1 MITKDLLLTFFR
13 EKVTR
18 PLSFREIV
26 YSLGLSSSERRSLKR
41 ILREMS
47 RGGDIV
53 KTRKGLYGPAVDMSL
68 ETGYFEAH
76 REGYGF
82 VITEEPGKRD
92 IFIPPRATLGAMDND
107 KVVARIEN
115 PIRREGRIIRILG
128 RAHTRVVGTCEA
140 SRTGFYVRPKNKSIP
155 FDLYIAPKDRGKA
168 RGKDSVIAEIVSY
181 PTDTRQPMG
190 RIIKILAKPENP
202 KDEVEGIIDEFNLP
216 RKFPH
221 SILEESKELYSK
233 ILPAPF
239 LTPLYPCPTE
249 GRRSALVSGEL
260 KGDERELQ
268 MKRKDLRLLPTVTID
283 GERARDFD
291 DAVSIQ
297 KTDDLYRLWVHIADV
312 GYFVGWNSAI
322 DGEARKRGTS
332 VYFPDRVIPML
343 PKELSED
350 LCSLRPK
357 KERLAVT
364 VEMEF
369 DKDGE
374 RLSSRLYP
382 SIIMSDERMTYTSVK
397 KILIDRDKKEREKYN
412 YLLHDFEIM
421 GELCNVLKDR
431 RIKRGSLD
439 FDLPEPEVL
448 LDIQGNPEAIIKAE
462 RNFAHMIIEEFMI
475 AANEAVAGY
484 FESHSV
490 PGLYRIHEKPE
501 TTKVNE
507 IISIINSIG
516 TAKARKTIKARDVS
530 DLIKQIRGLPEEEI
544 IILMILRGMK
554 QARYS
559 ALNIGHFGLA
569 SECYTHFTS
578 PIRRY
583 PDLVVHR
590 ILREALAKKYLS
602 DDRIKEL
609 DHILPDIAF
618 HSSRMERQS
627 EEAERSVLN
636 AMRAWFMKDK
646 TGEEFEGIV
655 VSVKPFGLKI
665 RLKDYYVEGFLH
677 VSYMTD
683 DFYRYDDKS
692 LSLYGIHKKKRFGI
706 GRELKVRI
714 DRVDLEEREIILGI
728 SSKISGFVDS
738 IFSEKSLRNR
748 ERRRTG

>member
-1 MITKDLLLTFFR
+1 MITKDRLLTFFR

-26 YSLGLSSSERRSLKR
+26 YSLDLSSSERRSLKR

-47 RGGDIV
+47 QGGYIV
-53 KTRKGLYGPAVDMSL
+53 KTRKGLYGPAVEMSL
-68 ETGYFEAH
+68 VTGCFEAH

-82 VITEEPGKRD
+82 VVPEEPKERD
-92 IFIPPRATLGAMDND
+92 IFIPPRAALGAMDND
-107 KVVARIEN
+107 RVVARIEN
-115 PIRREGRIIRILG
+115 PVRREGRIIRILG

-181 PTDTRQPMG
+181 PTDTRQPIG
-190 RIIKILAKPENP
+190 RVIKILDKPGTP
-202 KDEVEGIIDEFNLP
+202 KDEVESIIDEFNLP
-216 RKFPH
+216 RRFPH
-221 SILEESKELYSK
+221 NVLEESRELYSGLK
-233 ILPAPF
+233 IQEDKHVRNNL
-239 LTPLYPCPTE
+239 
-249 GRRSALVSGEL
+249 
-260 KGDERELQ
+260 
-268 MKRKDLRLLPTVTID
+268 MHLPTVTID
-283 GERARDFD
+283 GERAKDFD

-297 KTDDLYRLWVHIADV
+297 KTDNLYRLWVHIADV
-312 GYFVGWNSAI
+312 GYFVGWDSAI
-322 DGEARKRGTS
+322 DVEARKRGTS
-332 VYFPDRVIPML
+332 VYFPDSVVPML

-357 KERLAVT
+357 VERLAFT

-369 DKDGE
+369 DKYGE
-374 RLSSRLYP
+374 RLNRRLYP
-382 SIIMSDERMTYTSVK
+382 SIIMSDERLTYTSVK
-397 KILIDRDKKEREKYN
+397 KILIDRDPKERGKYHH
-412 YLLHDFEIM
+412 LLQEFEIM

-475 AANEAVAGY
+475 AANEAVAEY
-484 FESHSV
+484 FESHGI
-490 PGLYRIHEKPE
+490 PGLYRIHEEPE

-507 IISIINSIG
+507 IISIINSLE
-516 TAKARKTIKARDVS
+516 TSKARKTIKARDVS
-530 DLIKQIRGLPEEEI
+530 ELIRQIRGLPEEEI

-569 SECYTHFTS
+569 SEFYTHFTS

-590 ILREALAKKYLS
+590 ILREALTKKYLS
-602 DDRIKEL
+602 DERIKEL
-609 DHILPDIAF
+609 EHILPDIAF

-627 EEAERSVLN
+627 EEAERAVLD
-636 AMRAWFMKDK
+636 AMRAWFVKDK
-646 TGEEFEGIV
+646 TGEEFEGMI
-655 VSVKPFGLKI
+655 VSVTPFGLKI
-665 RLKDYYVEGFLH
+665 RLKDYYIEGFLH

-692 LSLYGIHKKKRFGI
+692 LSLYGVHKKRRFSI
-706 GRELKVRI
+706 GKELTVRI

-728 SSKISGFVDS
+728 
-738 IFSEKSLRNR
+738 
-748 ERRRTG
+748 